1 MTYLFALVNIA
12 LLIIVHEFGHLV
24 VAKLCGVAVPVFS
37 VGFGRRLVGIEVG
50 GTDYRLSSIP
60 FGGYVRMAGADPYG
74 YFEED
79 EEHIEP
85 ERGFLQRPLWQRIA
99 ILLAG
104 PAANVVFAIAVIC
117 VVLMIG
123 DDHPIA
129 EVGLVRPD
137 TPAEQAG
144 FEAGDEI
151 EQVGGVEVETWNQ
164 AMGAF
169 AQLSPGTTQVAI
181 RRDGEPLELSVH
193 VAEPAEVGSEAAGPA
208 PDFGLRNPRPVPLV
222 GVDDPTS
229 PAGAAGL
236 ETGWLVKT
244 VNGAEVRDWVALNR
258 ALRAL
263 GDADTVEIEVGVPDL
278 EARTWND
285 QTVQLERGGWTAPQA
300 PGLDEAAQWGL
311 YPAVLFVQQ
320 VSDTV
325 SDSYGFLSACRPA
338 APPRDSPARLAGV
351 TSGDHLLAIDGRP
364 LLEWADVDVGVRSTL
379 SLDADPNQPPR
390 PLTLDV
396 RRDGAL
402 VSFEIQP
409 EVIADQDRTGMNQ
422 VRAIIGVGGAGY
434 AISGP
439 TRPIQYPAVDALVMS
454 VEQNVEMARL
464 SVERIG
470 HLLVGAAA
478 FDQSLGGPVAMFTT
492 GAMAAEAGLFS
503 MAKFAAA
510 ISLSL
515 GVVNLF
521 PIPVLDGGQ
530 ILFFVIE
537 AVRGRPLSAAM
548 RERVLQV
555 AVLGMVLLMLAVTVK
570 DVNQFISYLLDG

>member
-37 VGFGRRLVGIEVG
+37 VGFGRRLVGVEIG

-60 FGGYVRMAGADPYG
+60 FGGYVRMAGSDPYG
-74 YFEED
+74 YFEEG
-79 EEHIEP
+79 EEHIDP
-85 ERGFLQRPLWQRIA
+85 EKGFLRRPLWQRIA

-104 PAANVVFAIAVIC
+104 PAANVFFAIAVIC

-123 DDHPIA
+123 DEHPTA

-144 FEAGDEI
+144 FRPGDEI
-151 EQVGGVEVETWNQ
+151 VEVGGVEVQTWNQ
-164 AMGAF
+164 AMAAF
-169 AQLSPGTTQVAI
+169 SRLEPGTTTVAI
-181 RRDGEPLELSVH
+181 RRDDNPVELSVT
-193 VAEPAEVGSEAAGPA
+193 VESPDASASRRA
-208 PDFGLRNPRPVPLV
+208 PDFGLRNPRPVPLI
-222 GVDDPTS
+222 GVDDPAS
-229 PAGAAGL
+229 PAGMAGL
-236 ETGWLVKT
+236 ETGWLIKKVGD
-244 VNGAEVRDWVALNR
+244 VEVRDWVALNR

-263 GDADTVEIEVGVPDL
+263 DGASGVEVVVAEPNR
-278 EARTWND
+278 EARTWED
-285 QTVQLERGGWTAPQA
+285 RTLYLERGSWAAAEA
-300 PGLDEAAQWGL
+300 PGTDDAAGWGM
-311 YPAVLFVQQ
+311 YPAVLFVQR

-351 TSGDHLLAIDGRP
+351 ASGDHLLAIDGRP

-379 SLDADPNQPPR
+379 SPDAAPTEPPR
-390 PLTLDV
+390 VLTLDV
-396 RRDGAL
+396 RRNGEL

-409 EVIADQDRTGMNQ
+409 EVIADQDNTGMNQ

-434 AISGP
+434 AVAGP
-439 TRPIQYPAVDALVMS
+439 TLPIPYPAGDALMMS

-530 ILFFVIE
+530 ILFFLIE

-570 DVNQFISYLLDG
+570 DVNQFISYILDG